1 MHIKP
6 IKSLVFGVTG
16 VDRQSGSGSLETP
29 IPIFWGWPLDIR
41 AHFAGLINSLLGII
55 IRA

>member
-16 VDRQSGSGSLETP
+16 IDRQSGSGSLDP
-29 IPIFWGWPLDIR
+29 PPPIFWGWPLDIR

>member
-16 VDRQSGSGSLETP
+16 VDRQSVFALLETP
-29 IPIFWGWPLDIR
+29 TPIFWGWPLDIR

-55 IRA
+55 IRG